1 MRETVWMCVF
11 TFGFWSWIS
20 CRSSLY
26 CSTSWSWRLAW
37 VSSSC
42 RQKHTHTHTDNQ
54 RVLWSVSWS
63 ADEIDTLN
71 IHRRLGSIQS
81 KERNVF
87 NPDSPS
93 SAHPFYVLDDFID
106 VGLIDLN
113 LLPGNTQSDRTLS
126 LSYTVVLCSGLM
138 SMCVCVC
145 ADRTLLPDVS
155 LWSSLGWSSP
165 FSFDPSASSAPF
177 SPCSGRKTAG
187 KLLEMFNLMS
197 KQLVAGVFITSKF
210 SDTKYHNEKTD
221 TRSPLDW
228 LKPSIWRI

>member
-1 MRETVWMCVF
+1 MCVF

-138 SMCVCVC
+138 SVCVCVRIVLFC
-145 ADRTLLPDVS
+145 QMFLFGLRLVDLLR
-155 LWSSLGWSSP
+155 SP
-165 FSFDPSASSAPF
+165 SIHLPLQLLFLPVA
-177 SPCSGRKTAG
+177 AG
-187 KLLEMFNLMS
+187 KQQEN
-197 KQLVAGVFITSKF
+197 
-210 SDTKYHNEKTD
+210 Y
-221 TRSPLDW
+221 
-228 LKPSIWRI
+228 